1 MKKHPRTPAGRLKE
15 LYERLERVSEQLT
28 EEGES
33 YETLST
39 QGDMVKKLNPLFT
52 VYKEIKAEIRL
63 IEDAQGK
70 SAIGKERLKKL
81 AAEAKKLSAEAD
93 NIGAADN
100 TDILDF
106 LS

>member
-1 MKKHPRTPAGRLKE
+1 MKKHSRTPAGRLKE
-15 LYERLERVSEQLT
+15 LYERLERVSVQLT
-28 EEGES
+28 EEGET

-39 QGDMVKKLNPLFT
+39 QGDNVKKLNPLFT
-52 VYKEIKAEIRL
+52 VYKDIKAEIRL
-63 IEDAQGK
+63 IEVEEGK
-70 SAIGKERLKKL
+70 TAMGKERRKKL

>member
-1 MKKHPRTPAGRLKE
+1 MKKYPRTPAGRLKE

-28 EEGES
+28 KEGES

-39 QGDMVKKLNPLFT
+39 QGDMVKKLNPLCT
-52 VYKEIKAEIRL
+52 TYKETLAEIRL

-93 NIGAADN
+93 NIGTDEAD
-100 TDILDF
+100 DILDF
-106 LS
+106 FA